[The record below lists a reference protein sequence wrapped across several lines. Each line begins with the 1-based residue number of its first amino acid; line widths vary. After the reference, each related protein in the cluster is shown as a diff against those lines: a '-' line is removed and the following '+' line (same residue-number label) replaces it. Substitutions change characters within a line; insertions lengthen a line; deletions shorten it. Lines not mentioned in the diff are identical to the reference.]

1 MELTKEVNDLLLEIW
16 DHRLANGNCDST
28 YWKCRFDQVSNNDYE
43 DTLLR
48 DRFGKLQ
55 EAKFINVLWAD
66 DFPYLIRLLDSGVS
80 YIVNREKMMRSNKMI
95 QRATVFVSYNQ
106 KSGSEFVD
114 SLEKKLCDKA
124 TVLRDKNDIN
134 PWDSISQFMSS
145 IRKQDFVVSVV
156 TDEYMKSEA
165 CMYEMSIMLR
175 ESDWRERLMIVLPNG
190 FDYAN
195 AERYEEYWEN
205 KKAEVVE
212 KIKAGETSVD
222 LLKDS
227 LSRIKKIIAEISDFI
242 EFIKDRKN
250 PPIWDVLDAIEHKV
264 TSSSTSE
271 EIPEEYILL
280 TEVENAKN
288 ALSHEAKELLIS
300 AFKTHKRILC
310 VTSLSGTQILLDGEQ
325 ASTFMKQEEMLNAL
339 AQLEQFGY
347 VESVNSNREIFNVT
361 KRGKT
366 IADKLEIEK
375 LLE

>member
-1 MELTKEVNDLLLEIW
+1 M
-16 DHRLANGNCDST
+16 
-28 YWKCRFDQVSNNDYE
+28 
-43 DTLLR
+43 
-48 DRFGKLQ
+48 
-55 EAKFINVLWAD
+55 
-66 DFPYLIRLLDSGVS
+66 
-80 YIVNREKMMRSNKMI
+80 
-95 QRATVFVSYNQ
+95 
-106 KSGSEFVD
+106 
-114 SLEKKLCDKA
+114 
-124 TVLRDKNDIN
+124 
-134 PWDSISQFMSS
+134 
-145 IRKQDFVVSVV
+145 
-156 TDEYMKSEA
+156 
-165 CMYEMSIMLR
+165 
-175 ESDWRERLMIVLPNG
+175 
-190 FDYAN
+190 
-195 AERYEEYWEN
+195 
-205 KKAEVVE
+205 
-212 KIKAGETSVD
+212 
-222 LLKDS
+222 
-227 LSRIKKIIAEISDFI
+227 
-242 EFIKDRKN
+242 
-250 PPIWDVLDAIEHKV
+250 LDAIEHKV

>member
-1 MELTKEVNDLLLEIW
+1 
-16 DHRLANGNCDST
+16 
-28 YWKCRFDQVSNNDYE
+28 
-43 DTLLR
+43 
-48 DRFGKLQ
+48 
-55 EAKFINVLWAD
+55 
-66 DFPYLIRLLDSGVS
+66 
-80 YIVNREKMMRSNKMI
+80 
-95 QRATVFVSYNQ
+95 
-106 KSGSEFVD
+106 
-114 SLEKKLCDKA
+114 
-124 TVLRDKNDIN
+124 
-134 PWDSISQFMSS
+134 MSS

-227 LSRIKKIIAEISDFI
+227 LSRIKKIIAEISDLI

>member
-1 MELTKEVNDLLLEIW
+1 
-16 DHRLANGNCDST
+16 
-28 YWKCRFDQVSNNDYE
+28 
-43 DTLLR
+43 
-48 DRFGKLQ
+48 
-55 EAKFINVLWAD
+55 
-66 DFPYLIRLLDSGVS
+66 
-80 YIVNREKMMRSNKMI
+80 
-95 QRATVFVSYNQ
+95 
-106 KSGSEFVD
+106 
-114 SLEKKLCDKA
+114 
-124 TVLRDKNDIN
+124 
-134 PWDSISQFMSS
+134 MSS

-156 TDEYMKSEA
+156 KDEYMKSEA

-227 LSRIKKIIAEISDFI
+227 LSRIKKIIAEISDLI

>member
-1 MELTKEVNDLLLEIW
+1 
-16 DHRLANGNCDST
+16 
-28 YWKCRFDQVSNNDYE
+28 
-43 DTLLR
+43 
-48 DRFGKLQ
+48 
-55 EAKFINVLWAD
+55 
-66 DFPYLIRLLDSGVS
+66 
-80 YIVNREKMMRSNKMI
+80 
-95 QRATVFVSYNQ
+95 
-106 KSGSEFVD
+106 
-114 SLEKKLCDKA
+114 
-124 TVLRDKNDIN
+124 
-134 PWDSISQFMSS
+134 
-145 IRKQDFVVSVV
+145 
-156 TDEYMKSEA
+156 
-165 CMYEMSIMLR
+165 MLR

-227 LSRIKKIIAEISDFI
+227 LSRIKKIIAEISDLI

>member
-1 MELTKEVNDLLLEIW
+1 
-16 DHRLANGNCDST
+16 
-28 YWKCRFDQVSNNDYE
+28 
-43 DTLLR
+43 
-48 DRFGKLQ
+48 
-55 EAKFINVLWAD
+55 
-66 DFPYLIRLLDSGVS
+66 
-80 YIVNREKMMRSNKMI
+80 
-95 QRATVFVSYNQ
+95 
-106 KSGSEFVD
+106 
-114 SLEKKLCDKA
+114 
-124 TVLRDKNDIN
+124 
-134 PWDSISQFMSS
+134 
-145 IRKQDFVVSVV
+145 
-156 TDEYMKSEA
+156 
-165 CMYEMSIMLR
+165 
-175 ESDWRERLMIVLPNG
+175 MIVLPNG

-227 LSRIKKIIAEISDFI
+227 LSRIKKIIAEISDLI